1 VSRRTKVPEV
11 PEVPEVLRVQ
21 PRTGTV
27 GTLGT
32 RGTLG
37 TLRTVVGGFV
47 FTLLLTAGAP
57 YAFAQQPPDGLNDQQ
72 RLGRQVFAQ
81 SCGVCHLPPA
91 RGARTYGPVL
101 GKTSGGGNDDL
112 VRKVILEGTP
122 RMPGFK
128 YMLQPA
134 QIDAIVAYIRAV
146 PAPALPA
153 APPAPR

>member
-1 VSRRTKVPEV
+1 MSRRTRVPGV
-11 PEVPEVLRVQ
+11 PTVPTVPEVLRVR
-21 PRTGTV
+21 P
-27 GTLGT
+27 L
-32 RGTLG
+32 L
-37 TLRTVVGGFV
+37 
-47 FTLLLTAGAP
+47 FTFLLTASAP

-101 GKTSGGGNDDL
+101 GKTSGGGTDDL

-128 YMLQPA
+128 YMLEPA
-134 QIDAIVAYIRAV
+134 QVDAIVAFIITV
-146 PAPALPA
+146 PAPAPVRGSAALPEE
-153 APPAPR
+153 APQPRRAEPTP

>member
-1 VSRRTKVPEV
+1 MSKKTRVPGV
-11 PEVPEVLRVQ
+11 PTVPTVPEVLRVR
-21 PRTGTV
+21 P
-27 GTLGT
+27 L
-32 RGTLG
+32 L
-37 TLRTVVGGFV
+37 
-47 FTLLLTAGAP
+47 FTFLLTASAP

-134 QIDAIVAYIRAV
+134 QVDAIVAFVRTV
-146 PAPALPA
+146 PAPTPPA
-153 APPAPR
+153 APPGSR

>member
-1 VSRRTKVPEV
+1 MSRRTRVPNVPGV
-11 PEVPEVLRVQ
+11 PEVPEVLRVR
-21 PRTGTV
+21 P
-27 GTLGT
+27 L
-32 RGTLG
+32 L
-37 TLRTVVGGFV
+37 

-134 QIDAIVAYIRAV
+134 QVDAIVAFIRTV
-146 PAPALPA
+146 PAPAPVGGSAALPEE
-153 APPAPR
+153 APPPRRAEPTP